1 MESTYMNPLEYI
13 DRSVSRLINE
23 YNDEIEMEII
33 KYQDHYKV
41 VVTICQE
48 EPPYKD
54 FIGVGTDK
62 RSARRAAR
70 KALKKIYLIA
80 YSEEINH

>member
-1 MESTYMNPLEYI
+1 MNSLKYI

-48 EPPYKD
+48 KPPYKD

-62 RSARRAAR
+62 MSAKRAAR
-70 KALKKIYLIA
+70 KALKDLYLLA
-80 YSEEINH
+80 YSEEK

>member
-1 MESTYMNPLEYI
+1 MNTTDYI
-13 DRSVSRLINE
+13 DRRVSRFFNE

-48 EPPYKD
+48 EAPYND
-54 FIGVGTDK
+54 FIGIGTD
-62 RSARRAAR
+62 SLSGRRAAR
-70 KALKKIYLIA
+70 KALKNIYLKA
-80 YSEEINH
+80 YCEETND

>member
-1 MESTYMNPLEYI
+1 MEDPMYTTEYI
-13 DRSVSRLINE
+13 DRKVSRLINE

-48 EPPYKD
+48 APPYKD
-54 FIGVGTDK
+54 FIGIGTDQWS
-62 RSARRAAR
+62 RRRAAK
-70 KALKKIYLIA
+70 KALLELYREAYLK
-80 YSEEINH
+80 NF

>member
-1 MESTYMNPLEYI
+1 MNTTEYMERRVP
-13 DRSVSRLINE
+13 RFFNE

-33 KYQDHYKV
+33 KYQDHFKV

-54 FIGVGTDK
+54 FIGIGTDC
-62 RSARRAAR
+62 RW
-70 KALKKIYLIA
+70 
-80 YSEEINH
+80 EEGG

>member
-1 MESTYMNPLEYI
+1 MNSLEYI
-13 DRSVSRLINE
+13 DRSVSLLINE

-48 EPPYKD
+48 DPPYKD
-54 FIGVGTDK
+54 FIGIGTDK
-62 RSARRAAR
+62 MSARGAAR
-70 KALKKIYLIA
+70 KALRELYSIA
-80 YSEEINH
+80 YQK

>member
-1 MESTYMNPLEYI
+1 MITVDYI
-13 DRSVSRLINE
+13 ERRVSQFKNE

-48 EPPYKD
+48 EQPYKD
-54 FIGVGTDK
+54 FIGIGTDR
-62 RSARRAAR
+62 RSGRRAAR
-70 KALKKIYLIA
+70 KALMKLYRAA
-80 YSEEINH
+80 YPELF